1 MDVSV
6 PSFIR
11 ARLGGAADAV
21 SMVRP
26 LESAAAATP
35 EEEINCLRFIVEL
48 QTIETRRRTRRLT
61 TKCQDIVAP
70 RNKAPLLA
78 VDQNQRLR
86 KPGKSSRQGADL
98 TRVVREG
105 TQEGTCNG
113 RWKAEGP

>member
-11 ARLGGAADAV
+11 VRLGGAADAV

-78 VDQNQRLR
+78 VDQNRKCPRHHRRARLLAVR
-86 KPGKSSRQGADL
+86 SRFFFEP
-98 TRVVREG
+98 R
-105 TQEGTCNG
+105 G
-113 RWKAEGP
+113 R